1 MRTSHVTHSANILT
15 HFLLTQYFCLC
26 VNFTFLCGDLNKYLT
41 KYRQSQE
48 IFYNVC
54 SEAKCVII
62 NLKLFVNKICKNA
75 SNLTHYLTTKNF
87 CNLLKFETKTRFSNC
102 QKVVRIFHPILLW
115 QITSRPGYLFSK
127 SNFSTRS
134 YFCFPVRAGRCFVS
148 LRHSRCSWRT
158 WWAASTPCTP
168 SARGWRSL
176 PWSAAWSRSGCSG
189 QATSWSVKMI
199 ERCSSCFRG
208 LGAIQPG
215 VNRCKLL
222 SDQDF
227 DELYKDCTTQRWVEE
242 QSFYYQPRLIRN
254 KVNTLLSS
262 NPGRLH

>member
-134 YFCFPVRAGRCFVS
+134 YFCFPARAGRCFVS
-148 LRHSRCSWRT
+148 PRHSRCSWRT
-158 WWAASTPCTP
+158 WWAASTPSTP
-168 SARGWRSL
+168 SARGWRWC
-176 PWSAAWSRSGCSG
+176 PWSATWSRWE
-189 QATSWSVKMI
+189 SWGAS
-199 ERCSSCFRG
+199 EPSSRG
-208 LGAIQPG
+208 STDVSSSQTRTLIFSTRIAPPQGRP
-215 VNRCKLL
+215 RPSL
-222 SDQDF
+222 S
-227 DELYKDCTTQRWVEE
+227 R
-242 QSFYYQPRLIRN
+242 
-254 KVNTLLSS
+254 TLEII
-262 NPGRLH
+262 